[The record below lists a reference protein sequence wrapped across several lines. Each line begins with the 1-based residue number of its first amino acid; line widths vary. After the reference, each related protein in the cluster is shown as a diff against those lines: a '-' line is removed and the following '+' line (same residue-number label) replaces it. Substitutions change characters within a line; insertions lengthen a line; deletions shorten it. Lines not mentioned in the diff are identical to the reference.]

1 MTLAYYDT
9 PDAFYTDC
17 DGIRPIERR
26 DFEINTG
33 FINLVQHNQLHG
45 LPSENPMHQLEH
57 FERLCNTNMHNGV
70 PEGALKCRLFS
81 FSLIEMAVKWL
92 KSLAPG
98 SLTDWEETKA
108 AFLGHFFT
116 KSRSTYLSVRFEIFI
131 SLVLRVFMRLGS
143 V

>member
-1 MTLAYYDT
+1 MTLAYYV
-9 PDAFYTDC
+9 P
-17 DGIRPIERR
+17 PIERR

-70 PEGALKCRLFS
+70 PEGALKCRLFP